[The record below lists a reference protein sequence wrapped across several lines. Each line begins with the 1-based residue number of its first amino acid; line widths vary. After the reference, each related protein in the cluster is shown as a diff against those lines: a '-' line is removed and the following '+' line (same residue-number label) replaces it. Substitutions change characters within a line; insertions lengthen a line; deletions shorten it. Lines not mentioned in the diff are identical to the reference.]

1 MSAGVETN
9 LPHSDC
15 GQSLCVLLPFSL
27 FFFLTSSRGYLLFDF
42 ARVALF
48 VCAHAPGSPTQQ
60 LLAEAVFT
68 VQPVASVGLY
78 FLHVPGCCRA
88 YIRYVARQRQHVLA
102 RSMRET
108 YDYLVHLRFWHGRL
122 KVSLWEY
129 EPTPPPHPC
138 PPVSQLLL

>member
-1 MSAGVETN
+1 M
-9 LPHSDC
+9 C
-15 GQSLCVLLPFSL
+15 RFR
-27 FFFLTSSRGYLLFDF
+27 FFFFFLLTSSRSYLLFGL

-48 VCAHAPGSPTQQ
+48 VCAHAPGSLTQQ

-78 FLHVPGCCRA
+78 FLHVPACCRA

-108 YDYLVHLRFWHGRL
+108 YDYLLHLRFWHGRL

-129 EPTPPPHPC
+129 EPFPLHHP
-138 PPVSQLLL
+138 VFQLLL